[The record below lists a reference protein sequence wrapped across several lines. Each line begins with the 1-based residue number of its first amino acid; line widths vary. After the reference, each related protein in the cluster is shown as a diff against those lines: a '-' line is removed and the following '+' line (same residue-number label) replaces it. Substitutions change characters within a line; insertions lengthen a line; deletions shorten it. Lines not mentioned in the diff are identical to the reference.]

1 VQATNPE
8 HLVSLE
14 NHCYLWGV
22 IVWPLL
28 HGLQEHVYSL
38 VQIAL
43 LHSKTSQVEE
53 TSDSGRMMRTGIP

>member
-1 VQATNPE
+1 M
-8 HLVSLE
+8 E
-14 NHCYLWGV
+14 NHCYLWGI

-28 HGLQEHVYSL
+28 YGLQKHVHSL

-53 TSDSGRMMRTGIP
+53 TSDSGRMMCTGIP